1 MKTTRNITLAI
12 FISILLFSCKE
23 AVKNSNSPVVEITV
37 NQPATKKKKDNT
49 RKIAKVNIKAT
60 VNGEDFSL
68 TTYNLLICL
77 VKNLLPSG
85 NKQLHYQYKRFTAPK
100 SKANSPL
107 ILKVKTQPYP

>member
-68 TTYNLLICL
+68 TTY
-77 VKNLLPSG
+77 
-85 NKQLHYQYKRFTAPK
+85 KRFTAPK